1 MRTEKDFNRAGF
13 YISIPVEEVESFR
26 KQKKRSLSLLKVRP
40 GSLYLFRL
48 WVSGRNKLTLT
59 ILKIIEAL
67 FYQAAKVARNPFES
81 DLIRSVIGV
90 ENPRPPLNLSAAKL
104 NSTNVNNC
112 WKQMNDIFTTF
123 VYFQWGICLSHD
135 VVTSD
140 VESNVSTAYCAPSS
154 LIPIMSLAR
163 VVETLVTT
171 TVHSPSRD
179 YSHPH
184 DQTTWLMENTHRKAL
199 WGAILVFQ
207 GYIKIRK
214 S

>member
-67 FYQAAKVARNPFES
+67 FYQVVRVVRNSFES

-104 NSTNVNNC
+104 NSTNVNNY
-112 WKQMNDIFTTF
+112 WKQMNDIFTTLT
-123 VYFQWGICLSHD
+123 QPANWK
-135 VVTSD
+135 
-140 VESNVSTAYCAPSS
+140 EW
-154 LIPIMSLAR
+154 
-163 VVETLVTT
+163 
-171 TVHSPSRD
+171 
-179 YSHPH
+179 PH
-184 DQTTWLMENTHRKAL
+184 FTTWSKLTNRELTLKTNTITTNHCPRTRLRKELFPEYGNTQVAESHRDL
-199 WGAILVFQ
+199 YTFNEVYVCLTM
-207 GYIKIRK
+207 
-214 S
+214 